1 MPDDNDEATGLLAAQ
16 KSTDL
21 ENEDEADT
29 PDRTPKVATS
39 EVAKSDKSPAIDPY
53 EKKNL
58 AIVLSYFCVGF
69 GMTFIGTS
77 THASCAFELRQ
88 VFLQ

>member
-1 MPDDNDEATGLLAAQ
+1 MPDDEATGLLASQ
-16 KSTDL
+16 KATDL
-21 ENEDEADT
+21 EDEDEADT
-29 PDRTPKVATS
+29 PDSTPKIVES
-39 EVAKSDKSPAIDPY
+39 VDSKSDKAPAIDPY

-77 THASCAFELRQ
+77 THSFCVFELRQ